1 VRLVSFLR
9 LTMAVML
16 SITRRWEC
24 TECSMA
30 GIGKTEAKAHTL
42 RESHIVNYGERYSK
56 VSGRRPRLTGCAGA
70 THRAEVREGMR

>member
-56 VSGRRPRLTGCAGA
+56 VLGRRPGL
-70 THRAEVREGMR
+70 RAMRGQ

>member
-1 VRLVSFLR
+1 VRLVSFLK

-30 GIGKTEAKAHTL
+30 GIGKIEAKAHAL
-42 RESHIVNYGERYSK
+42 REGHKVNYGETYTK
-56 VSGRRPRLTGCAGA
+56 ISGRRPGLRT
-70 THRAEVREGMR
+70 MRGQ